1 MYIIIII
8 SILSSIS
15 QIIIFYCYKK
25 YYEIQSPNIYYDE
38 NRIFYKPLIDEE
50 AQ

>member
-15 QIIIFYCYKK
+15 QILIFYLYKK
-25 YYEIQSPNIYYDE
+25 YYEVQSPMIYYDE
-38 NRIFYKPLIDEE
+38 NRMFYKPLIDEE
-50 AQ
+50 V